1 MAEASV
7 YSMKVAK
14 VSAVIVIGLLVS
26 GLLLFAASRSFEEKP
41 PDNTVL
47 EQPANEVPVEEQ
59 IEPSFFVANSY
70 CLACHVD
77 FEAEEL
83 VVDHM
88 VAGVGCERCHG
99 ESERHRS
106 DEENA
111 TPPEIM
117 YPRAKIRP
125 MCMICHPRADIEH
138 IDEHAVFL
146 AGAETIFDEVMPKGA
161 DEVCTDCHAEG
172 HHMSVRSVRWDK
184 ATGKILEE

>member
-1 MAEASV
+1 M
-7 YSMKVAK
+7 YSMKIAK
-14 VSAVIVIGLLVS
+14 VSVVILIGLLVS

-41 PDNTVL
+41 PDNAVV
-47 EQPANEVPVEEQ
+47 EQQTKKVSVEKQ
-59 IEPSFFVANSY
+59 SEPPFFVANPY

-88 VAGVGCERCHG
+88 VVGVGCERCHG

-111 TPPEIM
+111 TAPEIM

-138 IDEHAVFL
+138 VNEHEVFL
-146 AGAETIFDEVMPKGA
+146 AGAETIFDEVMPEGP

-172 HHMSVRSVRWDK
+172 HRMNVRSVRWDK
-184 ATGKILEE
+184 ATGIMLEE